1 MCLDVYFKEI
11 WHREEQVKKRK
22 NNQYQEMSFPIAV
35 NDFNVPYLFYCSK
48 KKKNSDDVQGLYKT
62 FSTIQNV
69 FMMLRK
75 DSLSWLVTMVTSKSK
90 NYVWLGCTSQEELT
104 RKKSFEKFKM
114 EGRKILVLILCS
126 CSLPWLS

>member
-1 MCLDVYFKEI
+1 MYTS
-11 WHREEQVKKRK
+11 KRYDTEK
-22 NNQYQEMSFPIAV
+22 NRWRKGKIINIRKYHFRLLWMISMFPICFIV
-35 NDFNVPYLFYCSK
+35 QKK